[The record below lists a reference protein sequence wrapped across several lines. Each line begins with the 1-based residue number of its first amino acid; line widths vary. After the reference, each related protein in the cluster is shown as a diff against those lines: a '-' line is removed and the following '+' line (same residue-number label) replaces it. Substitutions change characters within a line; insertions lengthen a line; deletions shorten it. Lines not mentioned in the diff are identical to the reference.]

1 MFFYL
6 VIGVLAGALFVL
18 AFFRFRGK
26 GDAEQKALS
35 SHLENKIN
43 EFFPKALQTA
53 NEQLVLMAR
62 QKLTAEKQD
71 IKTDLDNKKTAIE
84 DLVKRL
90 LEDVNRSN
98 KKLENAE
105 RDRVGSFRELKK
117 EVENQRRITEQ
128 LSVTTEG
135 LKRVLSNNQLRGQFG
150 ERVAEDLLKMAGF
163 VKGVDYQFNKEQKSS
178 KTRPDFTVFLP
189 DGAKINIDAK
199 FPYANLQ
206 RAVETQ
212 DQESKRRYVKDFTR
226 DIKEKIKQVTSRDY
240 INPEE
245 NTVDFVI
252 MFIPNE
258 MIFSYIYD
266 RMNDVWLEAL
276 KQKVIMAG
284 PFSFTAIIRLVRQ
297 AYDNFRFQK
306 DVQKIITQIKL
317 FDIEFK
323 KYNQEFIKIG
333 DRIRSLSTQYQK
345 VDSTRTNQLNR
356 SIDRIKL
363 EDNVSSQPASVKT
376 PEITQ
381 TLE

>member
-1 MFFYL
+1 MVLYL
-6 VIGVLAGALFVL
+6 ALGVLIGILFVL
-18 AFFRFRGK
+18 AFFKLRGGVK
-26 GDAEQKALS
+26 KDDLLL
-35 SHLENKIN
+35 HLDQKIN
-43 EFFPKALQTA
+43 EAFPQALKTA

-90 LEDVNRSN
+90 LEDMNRSG
-98 KKLENAE
+98 KRLEDAE
-105 RDRVGSFRELKK
+105 RDRIGSFRELKK

-163 VKGVDYQFNKEQKSS
+163 VKGVDYQSNKDQKSS
-178 KTRPDFTVFLP
+178 NTRPDFTVFLP
-189 DGAKINIDAK
+189 DGAKINIDSK
-199 FPYANLQ
+199 FPYNNLQ
-206 RAVETQ
+206 KAVETQ
-212 DQESKRRYVKDFTR
+212 DQETKRRYVKDFTR
-226 DIKEKIKQVTSRDY
+226 DIKEKIKQVTSREY

-266 RMNDVWLEAL
+266 RMNEVWLEAL

-284 PFSFTAIIRLVRQ
+284 PFSFTAILRLVRQ

-306 DVQKIITQIKL
+306 DVQKIIVQIKI
-317 FDIEFK
+317 FDQEFK
-323 KYNQEFIKIG
+323 KYNLEFEKIG
-333 DRIRSLSTQYQK
+333 DRIRSLTAQYQK

-356 SIDRIKL
+356 AVDRIKL
-363 EDNVSSQPASVKT
+363 EDAESTEKLS
-376 PEITQ
+376 
-381 TLE
+381 LESPKAIPSLK

>member
-1 MFFYL
+1 MVLYL
-6 VIGVLAGALFVL
+6 ALGVLIGILFVL
-18 AFFRFRGK
+18 AFFKLRGGVK
-26 GDAEQKALS
+26 KDDLLL
-35 SHLENKIN
+35 HLDQKIN
-43 EFFPKALQTA
+43 EAFPQALKTA

-84 DLVKRL
+84 DLVKRI
-90 LEDVNRSN
+90 LEDMTRSG
-98 KKLENAE
+98 KRLEDAE
-105 RDRVGSFRELKK
+105 RDRIGSFRELKK

-163 VKGVDYQFNKEQKSS
+163 VKGVDYQSNKDQKSS
-178 KTRPDFTVFLP
+178 NTRPDFTVFLP

-199 FPYANLQ
+199 FPYNNLQ
-206 RAVETQ
+206 KAVETQ
-212 DQESKRRYVKDFTR
+212 DLETKRRYIRDFTR
-226 DIKEKIKQVTSRDY
+226 DIKEKIKQVTSREY

-266 RMNDVWLEAL
+266 RMNEVWLEAL

-284 PFSFTAIIRLVRQ
+284 PFSFTAILRLVRQ

-306 DVQKIITQIKL
+306 DVQKIIVQIKI
-317 FDIEFK
+317 FDQEFK
-323 KYNQEFIKIG
+323 KYNLEFEKIG
-333 DRIRSLSTQYQK
+333 DRIRSLTAQYQK
-345 VDSTRTNQLNR
+345 VDITRTNQLNR
-356 SIDRIKL
+356 AVDRIKL
-363 EDNVSSQPASVKT
+363 EDAESTEVLSLESPKT
-376 PEITQ
+376 VPP
-381 TLE
+381 LK

>member
-1 MFFYL
+1 MVLYL
-6 VIGVLAGALFVL
+6 ALGVLIGILFVL
-18 AFFRFRGK
+18 AFFKLRGGVK
-26 GDAEQKALS
+26 KDDLLL
-35 SHLENKIN
+35 HLDQKIN
-43 EFFPKALQTA
+43 EAFPQALKMA

-90 LEDVNRSN
+90 LEDMNRSG
-98 KKLENAE
+98 KRLEDAE
-105 RDRVGSFRELKK
+105 RDRIGSFRELKK

-163 VKGVDYQFNKEQKSS
+163 VKGVDYQSNKDQKSS
-178 KTRPDFTVFLP
+178 NTRPDFTVFLP
-189 DGAKINIDAK
+189 DGAKINIDSK
-199 FPYANLQ
+199 FPYNNLQ
-206 RAVETQ
+206 KAVETQ
-212 DQESKRRYVKDFTR
+212 DQETKRRYVKDFTR
-226 DIKEKIKQVTSRDY
+226 DIKEKIKQVTSREY

-266 RMNDVWLEAL
+266 RMNEVWLEAL

-284 PFSFTAIIRLVRQ
+284 PFSFTAILRLVRQ

-306 DVQKIITQIKL
+306 DVQKIIVQIKI
-317 FDIEFK
+317 FDQEFK
-323 KYNQEFIKIG
+323 KYNLEFEKIG
-333 DRIRSLSTQYQK
+333 DRIRSLTAQYQK

-356 SIDRIKL
+356 AVDRIKL
-363 EDNVSSQPASVKT
+363 EDAESTEKLS
-376 PEITQ
+376 
-381 TLE
+381 LESPKAIPSLK